1 MKYTVKSVFG
11 ATVQGE
17 GGMTGVPCY
26 FVRLAGCNMWDG
38 RPETQA
44 ASECPFCDTD
54 FYKGDKMTAFEIV
67 EQIKNLPGR
76 AKWVTLS
83 GGEPALQLAKDDSLI
98 AALHEAGYLI
108 AIETNGTV
116 ELPDGFDHVTLSPKQ
131 PPENT
136 VVTSCDTLK
145 VLYPH
150 PNPLIRPH
158 AYDHIAAGE
167 RYIQP
172 IEPPVS
178 LGEPLHEDLWRSNTT
193 AVLEWLYT
201 EPDWKLS
208 AQVHKYLGVE

>member
-54 FYKGDKMTAFEIV
+54 FYKGDKMSAFEIV

-76 AKWVTLS
+76 AKWVTIS
-83 GGEPALQLAKDDSLI
+83 GGEPALQLAKDASLI
-98 AALHEAGYLI
+98 TALHEAGYLI

-131 PPENT
+131 PPDKT
-136 VVTSCDTLK
+136 VVLSCDTLK

-150 PNPLIRPH
+150 PNPLITPH
-158 AYDHIAAGE
+158 AYDHIAAAD

-172 IEPPVS
+172 IEPLVS
-178 LGEPLHEDLWRSNTT
+178 LGEQLHKEQWQSNTEMT
-193 AVLEWLYT
+193 LQWLYD

>member
-1 MKYTVKSVFG
+1 
-11 ATVQGE
+11 
-17 GGMTGVPCY
+17 MTGVPCY

-54 FYKGDKMTAFEIV
+54 FYKGEKMTAIEIV
-67 EQIKNLPGR
+67 EQIKQLPGR
-76 AKWVTLS
+76 AKWVTIS
-83 GGEPALQLAKDDSLI
+83 GGEPALQLAKDASLI

-131 PPENT
+131 PPDKT
-136 VVTSCDTLK
+136 VVLSCDTLK

-150 PNPLIRPH
+150 PNPLITPH
-158 AYDHIAAGE
+158 AYDHIVAAD
-167 RYIQP
+167 RFIQP
-172 IEPPVS
+172 IEPPES
-178 LGEPLHEDLWRSNTT
+178 LGEPLHGDLWRSNTE
-193 AVLEWLYT
+193 AVLEWLYA